1 MSKTN
6 YLFSVVILSHNTS
19 KVLKNCLDSLYQFN
33 TGISFETIVIDH
45 NSQDDSVKML
55 TNFQKTHK
63 NFTLVVKKDN
73 PGFGAGCNRAAKI
86 ANGKFLVFLNS
97 DTLFIDN
104 VFSSLETKLPSD
116 NNLGIYSLKL
126 LNKDKSFQASGGSFP
141 NLANL
146 FLWQFGVDDI
156 PFLGNIFSS
165 FHPKETGSV
174 YKKGPDW
181 VTGAFMIIPKDVFE
195 AVGGFDEKIFMY
207 TEEMELAYR
216 ISKLGKRVVY
226 DPSERIIHLG
236 GASGGNYLAL
246 TSEVKNIIYFWHKH
260 KPAWQLPI
268 AKFFFTVGSLL
279 RLLFFGIIRQNE
291 SSRKAYFECIK
302 LRL

>member
-302 LRL
+302 LSL

>member
-1 MSKTN
+1 MPKTN

-19 KVLKNCLDSLYQFN
+19 KVLKNCLDSLYKFN
-33 TGISFETIVIDH
+33 TSISFETIVIDH

-55 TNFQKTHK
+55 TNFQKDHK

-86 ANGKFLVFLNS
+86 ANGKFLIFINS

-104 VFSSLETKLPSD
+104 VFNSLETRLSTLK
-116 NNLGIYSLKL
+116 NLGIYSLKL
-126 LNKDKSFQASGGSFP
+126 LNQDKSFQASGGSFP

-146 FLWQFGVDDI
+146 FLWQFGIDDI

-195 AVGGFDEKIFMY
+195 VVGGFDEKIFMY

-216 ISKLGKRVVY
+216 ISKLGKRVIY
-226 DPSERIIHLG
+226 DPSNQIIHLG
-236 GASGGNYLAL
+236 GASSGNYLAL
-246 TSEVKNIIYFWHKH
+246 TSEVQNIIYFWHKH

-268 AKFFFTVGSLL
+268 VKFFFAVGSLL

-302 LRL
+302 LSL